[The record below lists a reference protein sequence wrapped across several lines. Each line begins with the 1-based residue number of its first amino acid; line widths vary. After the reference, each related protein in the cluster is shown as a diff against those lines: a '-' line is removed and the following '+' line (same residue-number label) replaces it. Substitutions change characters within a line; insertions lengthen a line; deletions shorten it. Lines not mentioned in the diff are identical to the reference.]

1 VWVAEHH
8 NARENYFTQPMTMC
22 AALSQITD
30 LTVGTGITIGGLW
43 NPSRLAE
50 EAATVDVLSQ
60 GNLQVGMGLGYNE
73 SEFTGYGIPKGE
85 RLPRMKDSI
94 EVCKKGWSGEPFS
107 YDGERFSS
115 EEIHIEPKP
124 PQGTDLPILIGALAE
139 PAIRRAARIAD
150 GIIGIPTA
158 TYEDLAGMREWLEDE
173 GIDDDFKFHVM
184 KYGFIGDSKE
194 DAWETLEEPYYK
206 LHKQYVEW
214 EYMKEWEGKSP
225 ESFRDQVG
233 REQTD
238 EGIDEDLK
246 EQWKSWAIFGDDE
259 DMIQEIEKYEDLM
272 GPNDHFILRLH
283 YPGMDPET
291 SEEAVR
297 RFGEDVIPHFK

>member
-1 VWVAEHH
+1 MKFGAGYLTPHPSPEEEIDIPADTIQESYQRELQRAQIADSVGYDSVWVAEHH

-94 EVCKKGWSGEPFS
+94 EICKKGWSGEPFS

-139 PAIRRAARIAD
+139 PRVT
-150 GIIGIPTA
+150 P
-158 TYEDLAGMREWLEDE
+158 
-173 GIDDDFKFHVM
+173 
-184 KYGFIGDSKE
+184 
-194 DAWETLEEPYYK
+194 
-206 LHKQYVEW
+206 
-214 EYMKEWEGKSP
+214 
-225 ESFRDQVG
+225 
-233 REQTD
+233 
-238 EGIDEDLK
+238 
-246 EQWKSWAIFGDDE
+246 
-259 DMIQEIEKYEDLM
+259 
-272 GPNDHFILRLH
+272 
-283 YPGMDPET
+283 
-291 SEEAVR
+291 
-297 RFGEDVIPHFK
+297 